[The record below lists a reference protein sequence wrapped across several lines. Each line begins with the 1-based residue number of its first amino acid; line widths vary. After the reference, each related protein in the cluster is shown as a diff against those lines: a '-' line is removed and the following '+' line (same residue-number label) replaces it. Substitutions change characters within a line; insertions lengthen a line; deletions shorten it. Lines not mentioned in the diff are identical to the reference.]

1 MGNSPIEAFS
11 HLFLSSEKQAKQKES
26 LASTL
31 ISDEKQNEVQQKP
44 AAAALEKE
52 GLNTQDLLKFFNMA
66 ENPFGD
72 AVDTRYFFKAKSHSS
87 IYQKMKMSVEQN
99 ISLALTC
106 AQSGIGKTL
115 ISQLLLMTLDQE
127 KYQTIVVLVS
137 PGMTKSALLKEIL
150 LELELGH
157 LLKKAAQTYDMIRI
171 LQDYVINLFNKGKRL
186 VIMIDEAHFLEAS
199 SLHILRTISNIEL
212 PQMKL
217 VTILLFTE
225 EIFLRRIKHESYNSL
240 RNRMYVQEELL
251 PFDFAEMKEYIRFRV
266 RTAGGNP
273 DTLFEPD
280 TYQVIYT
287 ATAGI
292 TREVNNLCFNA
303 LTEAYLNKQ
312 KTISNKILLN
322 CL

>member
-1 MGNSPIEAFS
+1 MSNSSIEDFS
-11 HLFLSSEKQAKQKES
+11 HLFLSSERRQEAQGKSAVATLDKEA
-26 LASTL
+26 LSTL
-31 ISDEKQNEVQQKP
+31 
-44 AAAALEKE
+44 
-52 GLNTQDLLKFFNMA
+52 DLLSFFGLT

-72 AVDTRYFFKAKSHSS
+72 AVNTKYFFKAKAHYA

-99 ISLALTC
+99 ISLALVC
-106 AQSGIGKTL
+106 GQSGSGKTL
-115 ISQLLLMTLDQE
+115 ITQLLLMTLDQE

-150 LELELGH
+150 LELELGQ
-157 LLKKAAQTYDMIRI
+157 LLKNVTQTYDMIRI
-171 LQDYVINLFNKGKRL
+171 LQDYVIGLYQKGKRL

-212 PQMKL
+212 PEMKL
-217 VTILLFTE
+217 VSILLFTE

-251 PFDFAEMKEYIRFRV
+251 PFDFAEMKEYIRFRI
-266 RTAGGNP
+266 RTAGGDP
-273 DTLFEPD
+273 DKMFEPD

-287 ATAGI
+287 ATAGLA
-292 TREVNNLCFNA
+292 REVNNLCFNA
-303 LTEAYLNKQ
+303 LTEAYLGKQ
-312 KTISNKILLN
+312 KVITNKLLLN

>member
-1 MGNSPIEAFS
+1 AAA
-11 HLFLSSEKQAKQKES
+11 LDKES
-26 LASTL
+26 LSTL
-31 ISDEKQNEVQQKP
+31 
-44 AAAALEKE
+44 
-52 GLNTQDLLKFFNMA
+52 DLLHYFGCT

-72 AVDTRYFFKAKSHSS
+72 SENLRYFYKSKEHWD

-99 ISLALTC
+99 ISLAMVC
-106 AQSGIGKTL
+106 GQSGSGKTL
-115 ISQLLLMTLDQE
+115 ITQLLLMNLDQK

-157 LLKKAAQTYDMIRI
+157 KLKNASQTYDMIRL
-171 LQDYVINLFNKGKRL
+171 LQDYVIGLYQQGKRL

-212 PQMKL
+212 PEMKL
-217 VTILLFTE
+217 VSILLFTE

-251 PFDFAEMKEYIRFRV
+251 PFDLAELKEYIRFRI
-266 RTAGGNP
+266 RTAGGDPN
-273 DTLFEPD
+273 TLFEPD
-280 TYQVIYT
+280 TYPIIHI
-287 ATAGI
+287 ATSGLA
-292 TREVNNLCFNA
+292 REINNLCFNA

-312 KTISNKILLN
+312 KTITNKILLN

>member
-1 MGNSPIEAFS
+1 MVKSSIEDFS
-11 HLFLSSEKQAKQKES
+11 SLFLSGEKQTELDNGS
-26 LASTL
+26 L
-31 ISDEKQNEVQQKP
+31 
-44 AAAALEKE
+44 
-52 GLNTQDLLKFFNMA
+52 DLLRYFGLA

-72 AVDTRYFFKAKSHSS
+72 AVNVRYFYKAKEHWN

-99 ISLALTC
+99 ISLAMVC
-106 AQSGIGKTL
+106 GQSGSGKTL
-115 ISQLLLMTLDQE
+115 ITQLLLLNLDQE

-137 PGMTKSALLKEIL
+137 PGMTKSALLKEVL

-157 LLKKAAQTYDMIRI
+157 LLRNASQTYDMIRI
-171 LQDYVINLFNKGKRL
+171 LQDYVIGQLYPKGKRL

-212 PQMKL
+212 PQMKM
-217 VTILLFTE
+217 VSILLFTE

-251 PFDFAEMKEYIRFRV
+251 PFDLAEMKEYVRFRI
-266 RTAGGNP
+266 RTSGGNP
-273 DTLFEPD
+273 DTLFAPD
-280 TYQVIYT
+280 TYPIIHL

-292 TREVNNLCFNA
+292 AREVNNLCFNA
-303 LTEAYLNKQ
+303 LTEAYLSQQKIITNKL
-312 KTISNKILLN
+312 LLN

>member
-1 MGNSPIEAFS
+1 MSNSIEDFS
-11 HLFLSSEKQAKQKES
+11 HLFLSSEKQREVKNKPAIATLDKES
-26 LASTL
+26 LS
-31 ISDEKQNEVQQKP
+31 
-44 AAAALEKE
+44 
-52 GLNTQDLLKFFNMA
+52 TQDLLKFFNMT

-72 AVDTRYFFKAKSHSS
+72 AVDTRYFFKAKSHYN
-87 IYQKMKMSVEQN
+87 IYQKMKVSVEQN
-99 ISLALTC
+99 ISLAMVC
-106 AQSGIGKTL
+106 GQSGIGKTL

-137 PGMTKSALLKEIL
+137 PGMTKSALLKEVL

-157 LLKKAAQTYDMIRI
+157 LLKNASQTYDMIRI

-217 VTILLFTE
+217 VSILLFTE

-251 PFDFAEMKEYIRFRV
+251 PFDFSEMKEYIRFRV

-280 TYQVIYT
+280 TYQVIHA

-303 LTEAYLNKQ
+303 LTEAYLSKQ
-312 KTISNKILLN
+312 KAITNKILLN

>member
-1 MGNSPIEAFS
+1 MVNSSLEDFADIFIS
-11 HLFLSSEKQAKQKES
+11 TDKQKE
-26 LASTL
+26 
-31 ISDEKQNEVQQKP
+31 QQDKA
-44 AAAALEKE
+44 AAAALDKDS
-52 GLNTQDLLKFFNMA
+52 LSTLDLLHYFGCA

-72 AVDTRYFFKAKSHSS
+72 SENLRYFYKSKEHWD

-99 ISLALTC
+99 ISLAMVC
-106 AQSGIGKTL
+106 GQSGSGKTL
-115 ISQLLLMTLDQE
+115 ITQLLLMNLDQK

-137 PGMTKSALLKEIL
+137 PGMTKSAFLKEVL

-157 LLKKAAQTYDMIRI
+157 KLKNAAQTYDMIRI
-171 LQDYVINLFNKGKRL
+171 LQDYVIGLYQQGKRL

-212 PQMKL
+212 PEMKL
-217 VTILLFTE
+217 VSILLFTE

-251 PFDFAEMKEYIRFRV
+251 PFELAEMKEYIRFRI
-266 RTAGGNP
+266 RIAGGDPNS
-273 DTLFEPD
+273 LFEPD
-280 TYQVIYT
+280 TYPIIHI
-287 ATAGI
+287 ATSGI
-292 TREVNNLCFNA
+292 AREVNNLCFNA

-312 KTISNKILLN
+312 KTITNKILLN

>member
-1 MGNSPIEAFS
+1 VSNSSIEDFS
-11 HLFLSSEKQAKQKES
+11 HLFLSSERQQAAQDRAAVVTLDKEA
-26 LASTL
+26 LSTL
-31 ISDEKQNEVQQKP
+31 
-44 AAAALEKE
+44 
-52 GLNTQDLLKFFNMA
+52 DLLSFFSLT

-72 AVDTRYFFKAKSHSS
+72 AVNTKYFFKAKSHYA

-99 ISLALTC
+99 ISLALVC
-106 AQSGIGKTL
+106 GQSGSGKTL
-115 ISQLLLMTLDQE
+115 ITQLLLMTLDPD

-157 LLKKAAQTYDMIRI
+157 LLKNAAQTYDLIRI
-171 LQDYVINLFNKGKRL
+171 LQDYVINLYQKGKRL

-212 PQMKL
+212 PEMKL
-217 VTILLFTE
+217 VSILLFTE

-240 RNRMYVQEELL
+240 RNRMYVQEELF
-251 PFDFAEMKEYIRFRV
+251 PFDFAEMKEYIRFRI
-266 RTAGGNP
+266 RTAGGDP
-273 DTLFEPD
+273 GALFEPD

-292 TREVNNLCFNA
+292 AREVNNLCFNA

-312 KTISNKILLN
+312 KVINNKLLLN